1 MASFDIVSETN
12 LQEVDN
18 AFNQAKKE
26 LASRYDLRGTKCDIE
41 WDKKGT
47 MTLIADDESR
57 LNVLKDILQGKLH
70 KRGVEI
76 SSVKFEKAEPAGG
89 MLWKQKG
96 TLLQGIDKDTAKSI
110 VKSIKD
116 SKLKVQAQ
124 IMDEQVRVTSKSID
138 ELQAVIA
145 HCRSQSQ
152 SFGLPLQFTNMR
164 S

>member
-1 MASFDIVSETN
+1 MPSFDIVSEVS

-18 AFNQAKKE
+18 AINQAKKE
-26 LASRYDLRGTKCDIE
+26 LASRYDLRGTKSDVE
-41 WDKKGT
+41 WDEKQS
-47 MTLIADDESR
+47 MLTLTSNEEPR
-57 LNVLKDILQGKLH
+57 VGVVRDIVQSKLH
-70 KRGVEI
+70 KRGVEM
-76 SSVKFEKAEPAGG
+76 SSVKWEKAEPAGG

-96 TLLQGIDKDTAKSI
+96 TLRQGIDKDTAKTI

-138 ELQAVIA
+138 ELQETIGY
-145 HCRSQSQ
+145 CRGQT
-152 SFGLPLQFTNMR
+152 FGLPLQFINMR

>member
-1 MASFDIVSETN
+1 MPSFDIVSEVN

-18 AFNQAKKE
+18 AINQAKKE
-26 LASRYDLRGTKCDIE
+26 LASRYDLRGTKSDVD
-41 WDKKGT
+41 WDKK
-47 MTLIADDESR
+47 TLLTLTSDEESR
-57 LNVLKDILQGKLH
+57 VGVVRDIVQGKLH
-70 KRGVEI
+70 KRGVDM
-76 SSVKFEKAEPAGG
+76 SSVKWEKPETAGG

-96 TLLQGIDKDTAKSI
+96 NLRQGIDKDTAKNI

-138 ELQAVIA
+138 ELQETISY
-145 HCRSQSQ
+145 CRNQK
-152 SFGLPLQFTNMR
+152 FGLPLQFTNMR